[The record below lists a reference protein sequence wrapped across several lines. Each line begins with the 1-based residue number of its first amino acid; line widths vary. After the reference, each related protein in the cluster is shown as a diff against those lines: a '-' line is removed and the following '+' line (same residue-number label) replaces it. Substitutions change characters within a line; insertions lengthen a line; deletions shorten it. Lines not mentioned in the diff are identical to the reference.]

1 MTPELTHVVV
11 VNDNPDF
18 LELMADLLQ
27 DERYPTTVING
38 DRENA
43 VELIRGASPD
53 AMIIDL
59 RLGRDDLH
67 GWDVLQ
73 EVRADPELRDLPTLI
88 CTGDTRAL
96 QEMADEI
103 SGMRRVDSIT
113 KPFSIDELLSKLEA
127 LLERET
133 PRAS

>member
-1 MTPELTHVVV
+1 MIPERTHVVV

-18 LELMADLLQ
+18 LDLMADLLR

-38 DRENA
+38 DREDA
-43 VELIRGASPD
+43 VELIRAADPNVL
-53 AMIIDL
+53 IIDL

-73 EVRADPELRDLPTLI
+73 QVRGDRKLNELPTLI

-96 QEMADEI
+96 AELADDI
-103 SGMRRVDSIT
+103 TGMRRVDSIT
-113 KPFSIDELLSKLEA
+113 KPFSIEELMSKLQGLMA
-127 LLERET
+127 RE
-133 PRAS
+133 PA